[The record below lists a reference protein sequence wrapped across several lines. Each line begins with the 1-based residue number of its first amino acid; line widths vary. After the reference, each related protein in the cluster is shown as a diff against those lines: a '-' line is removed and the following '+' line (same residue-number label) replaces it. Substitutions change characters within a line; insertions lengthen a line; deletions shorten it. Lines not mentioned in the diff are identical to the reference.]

1 MNILEIEAVVVY
13 QAQNQAF
20 LFLIFFDEIVSYYIH
35 LYILS
40 LVQSLDLWYLNI
52 KWVLERKEAPYWGV
66 FPWTLTFA
74 SIELC
79 RSPPPPKPSAN
90 IWTMKPKCSI
100 FFCFFLFCLKSLYKM
115 SVSLPTVLHILPEF
129 NVKYIFPPCWTPKKN
144 FRKQCSLIELCND
157 GNVLYSESHV
167 PVDNLKCD
175 QCEWGSEFK
184 FYWQN

>member
-1 MNILEIEAVVVY
+1 MKLY
-13 QAQNQAF
+13 
-20 LFLIFFDEIVSYYIH
+20 LITYISTFSVWFSPWTSGIW
-35 LYILS
+35 ILS
-40 LVQSLDLWYLNI
+40 EFLRGKKHHTEEFFLGLLLLLALN
-52 KWVLERKEAPYWGV
+52 
-66 FPWTLTFA
+66 FA
-74 SIELC
+74 DP
-79 RSPPPPKPSAN
+79 PPPPKPSAN